1 MLPLDKNTFHR
12 HRSISQRRK
21 SAMRILTEERGL
33 SRLQA
38 VMWGIKW
45 RARQIGMTRAV
56 AGELSIVLADGFR
69 GFVGS
74 ILFYGLY
81 LPLRQLWKSVAI
93 AKLFSSGSS
102 KGKAEEV

>member
-1 MLPLDKNTFHR
+1 
-12 HRSISQRRK
+12 
-21 SAMRILTEERGL
+21 MRILQEERGL

-45 RARQIGMTRAV
+45 RARQIGMTRAA
-56 AGELSIVLADGFR
+56 AGGLSIVLADAFR

-74 ILFYGLY
+74 ILWFGLY
-81 LPLRQLWKSVAI
+81 LPIRQLWKSVAV

-102 KGKAEEV
+102 KGKADEAQAEA